1 MSPRELRA
9 FRESLGL
16 SRREFAPKLFIS
28 EPTLERWER
37 GQGGPREV
45 HLHILRRMR
54 EHLTAGNAIAYF
66 RYDASE
72 LAHEPEREEKDIVVE
87 AVKAAGALL
96 CEEEDSKDRSAWT
109 LQFSWPWTSGKG
121 AGPSLL
127 CEGSHRPERPFIDF
141 TLKVACD
148 SAGMDDVAKVAED
161 ICFDHAAGW
170 KRLKGDG
177 QRCELA
183 LRLRLFDTACN
194 AETVQHIL
202 GDLRSCWERVRECL
216 QAGARTQRRS
226 PRRKTKRL
234 GVPVP

>member
-1 MSPRELRA
+1 MSPQELRA

-45 HLHILRRMR
+45 HLHILGRMR

-72 LAHEPEREEKDIVVE
+72 LAHEPEREEKQVVVE
-87 AVKAAGALL
+87 ALKAAGALL
-96 CEEEDSKDRSAWT
+96 CEEKDSKDRSAWT
-109 LQFSWPWTSGKG
+109 LRFGLPWASGKRP
-121 AGPSLL
+121 GPSLL
-127 CEGSHRPERPFIDF
+127 CEGSYRLERPFIDF

-148 SAGMDDVAKVAED
+148 SADMDDVAGIED
-161 ICFDHAAGW
+161 ICFAHAAGW
-170 KRLKGDG
+170 KRLGGDG
-177 QRCELA
+177 RRCELV
-183 LRLRLFDTACN
+183 LRLRLFNTACN
-194 AETVQHIL
+194 AETIQHIL

-216 QAGARTQRRS
+216 RVGTPAQLSSRR
-226 PRRKTKRL
+226 RRTKRA